1 MGRESVRPP
10 DISTARDPDLR
21 ASMQAL
27 RRAAELARKTA
38 IQTGTHL
45 VIVENGELRRISAQE
60 LIEQEASEAAAKP

>member
-1 MGRESVRPP
+1 
-10 DISTARDPDLR
+10 
-21 ASMQAL
+21 MQAL

-60 LIEQEASEAAAKP
+60 LIEQEAGEAAAKP